1 MAENLTLRE
10 AAMLAET
17 TDTDA
22 KTRAARLEA
31 RMTTD
36 QKALLQHA
44 AALSGRTLSEFVV
57 ASAQEAAARVI
68 QEHETI
74 RLSRTEQVAFVTAL
88 LKPRAPNASLR
99 KAAQKYRQQTGL

>member
-1 MAENLTLRE
+1 MLT
-10 AAMLAET
+10 ET
-17 TDTDA
+17 IETDA

-44 AALSGRTLSEFVV
+44 AALSGRTLSEFVL

-68 QEHETI
+68 REHETI

-88 LKPRAPNASLR
+88 LKPRPPNARLR
-99 KAAQKYRQQTGL
+99 KAAAKYRQQMGL